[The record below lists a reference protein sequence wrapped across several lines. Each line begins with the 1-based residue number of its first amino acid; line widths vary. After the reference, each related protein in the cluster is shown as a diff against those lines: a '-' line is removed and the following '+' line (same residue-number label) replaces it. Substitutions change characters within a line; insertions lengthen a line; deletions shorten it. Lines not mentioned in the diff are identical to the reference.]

1 MERAGSFK
9 VGQVLKD
16 VPFTDMAA
24 SVEFNKGPMTVNNA
38 YTVGPT
44 LSAAVS
50 GWTNWVDENFDIII
64 WTMFTNTSRSGALA
78 ENLTDESGNPALAFR
93 VSSSMLKPKLEML
106 RAKKT
111 GKTIRAAQ
119 EKGVPTDFSAATKFI
134 QGDFNAKK

>member
-1 MERAGSFK
+1 
-9 VGQVLKD
+9 
-16 VPFTDMAA
+16 MAA
-24 SVEFNKGPMTVNNA
+24 SARFENGKMQINNA
-38 YTVGPT
+38 YVVGPT

-50 GWTNWVDENFDIII
+50 GWTDWVHENFDIII

-111 GKTIRAAQ
+111 GATIQAAE
-119 EKGVPTDFSAATKFI
+119 EKGLQTKFETGQEFI
-134 QGDFNAKK
+134 KGEYHAKK